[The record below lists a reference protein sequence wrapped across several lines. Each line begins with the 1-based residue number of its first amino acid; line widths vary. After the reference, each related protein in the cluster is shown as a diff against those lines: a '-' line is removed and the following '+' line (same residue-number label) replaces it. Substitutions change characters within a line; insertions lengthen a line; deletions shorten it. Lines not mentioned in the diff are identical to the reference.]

1 MSLSVGIVGFPNV
14 GKSTLFQAL
23 TKNQVGRS
31 NYPFCTIDPN
41 IGIVSVPDERLD
53 ELTALVNPKK
63 TIPSVIKFIDI
74 AGLVEGASKGEGL
87 GNRFLANVR
96 ETDLIIYLL
105 RAFEDSNIVSV
116 RNKVDP
122 LEEAGLLETELALK
136 DLETIEKRIS
146 SLKKDVKSHSKEAVA
161 EMTVLETAKGILE
174 EGKILAEIDF
184 CEKEGEILRS
194 YRFLTLKPKIYLLNS
209 KEDFILKELKDSLGR
224 GRWPVLSADILSEF
238 EYSDFDSDERV
249 ALGLPKK
256 TKLDELIRKAY
267 ELLELITFFTV
278 GPEEVR
284 AWKIKKGLLAPDAAG
299 TIHTDFKKNFIK
311 AEVINWKELVNV
323 GSMAEAR
330 RLGLLRTEGKE
341 YLFRDGDVVE
351 IKHAA

>member
-41 IGIVSVPDERLD
+41 VGIVSVPDERLD
-53 ELTALVNPKK
+53 ELTALARPKK

-96 ETDLIIYLL
+96 ETDLIVYVL
-105 RAFEDSNIVSV
+105 RAFEDGNVISV
-116 RNKVDP
+116 RNKVNP

-136 DLETIEKRIS
+136 DLETIDKRMS
-146 SLKKDVKSHSKEAVA
+146 SLEKDVKSRNKEAVA
-161 EMTVLETAKGILE
+161 EMGALESAKAVLE
-174 EGKILAEIDF
+174 EGKSLAEADF
-184 CEKEGEILRS
+184 SEKEGEILRS
-194 YRFLTLKPKIYLLNS
+194 YRFLTLKPRIYLLNS
-209 KEDFILKELKDSLGR
+209 KDDSVPKELEDSLGK

-238 EYSDFDSDERV
+238 EHSDFDPEDRV
-249 ALGLPKK
+249 ALGLPEKSK
-256 TKLDELIRKAY
+256 TDELIRKAY
-267 ELLELITFFTV
+267 ELLDLITFFTV
-278 GPEEVR
+278 GPDEVR
-284 AWKIKKGLLAPDAAG
+284 AWKIEKGSLAPDAAG

-311 AEVINWKELVNV
+311 AEVIGWEDLVKV
-323 GSMAEAR
+323 GSLAEAR

-341 YLFRDGDVVE
+341 YVFRDGDVVE
-351 IKHAA
+351 IKHGA